1 MSVIRNFNEKSAR
14 IDDSCVEVISNRC
27 PKLERLELVYSR
39 KFDEM
44 ICQHLGNGNLSML
57 KYLNLSYCPIQVSM
71 EPIVQ
76 GCPLLNEVK
85 LAGDSWIRKLVIYSI
100 AKHPNL
106 RVFHLGHFEHS
117 DIDCMHVK
125 PQDPV
130 FSNYSTKGI
139 VVAETFS
146 DPKNFPAL
154 NTLYLEKH
162 CDLTTFLISIIA
174 KIIEENN
181 RPSLQFK
188 FNENLPTLTSK
199 AGTGAGSDEER
210 DRSDDGSLSDFDL
223 F

>member
-1 MSVIRNFNEKSAR
+1 
-14 IDDSCVEVISNRC
+14 
-27 PKLERLELVYSR
+27 
-39 KFDEM
+39 
-44 ICQHLGNGNLSML
+44 ML

-146 DPKNFPAL
+146 DPNNFPAL
-154 NTLYLEKH
+154 HTLYLEKH
-162 CDLTTFLISIIA
+162 CDLTTFLIGIIA
-174 KIIEENN
+174 KIIEENH
-181 RPSLQFK
+181 RPPLHFK
-188 FNENLPTLTSK
+188 FNENLPTLFSK
-199 AGTGAGSDEER
+199 PGGNGSDEENGGNNSN
-210 DRSDDGSLSDFDL
+210 DSMSDFDI